1 MAEVDYAHLRNQEIP
16 SWTNQDDDDPYAMIF
31 VVNDTKNELGELP
44 AERDV
49 LQASSL
55 ALTKILLD
63 EDELTRVAV
72 ATWMSGR
79 IRKIV
84 KRARNSAWDKTANT
98 AVPFVEAEYNSSKV
112 RVFAPVRLSEQPAEL
127 KKLQVTGLQSED
139 LTERTELPDAYLAV
153 SVPESLNMST
163 GKLVAQVGH
172 AVQLFFM
179 YANDAKV
186 QAWVESGL
194 AVTVKKVSKMPQEE
208 EADAVVHDAG
218 FTEVPAGSLTATA
231 VFQTQ

>member
-16 SWTNQDDDDPYAMIF
+16 SWTTQDDDDPYAMIF

-63 EDELTRVAV
+63 EDELIRVAV

-84 KRARNSAWDKTANT
+84 KRARNSAWDKTGNT
-98 AVPFVEAEYNSSKV
+98 AVPFVEAEYNGSKV
-112 RVFAPVRLSEQPAEL
+112 RVFAPVRLSEQPTEL